1 LDINEM
7 KILKHDFL
15 GKYGMYSIR
24 GHVEVQTNLA

>member
-1 LDINEM
+1 M

-24 GHVEVQTNLA
+24 GHVEVQINLA